1 MACLFVS
8 LSQGGQVVNSVV
20 PYQPSMAG
28 RVIDELIGFFR
39 R

>member
-20 PYQPSMAG
+20 PYRPSMAC
-28 RVIDELIGFFR
+28 RVIEELIGLFR